1 MTAIKMIP
9 TLLTLF
15 VALCTQSFATE
26 KSADTIYFGGPIV
39 TMIRDGDRVEAVAV
53 AEGKI
58 LATGSK
64 DDVMALKGAETNLV
78 DLGGKCLMP
87 GFIDP
92 HSHVVLQSLKFAG
105 VNLDPHPIGDVKSI
119 ADIQRKLREHIEKK
133 KPKPGAWI
141 IGWGYDDTAMEEMRH
156 PNRDDL
162 DKVSTEHPI
171 FLFHISMHLAAV
183 NSKTLELARVGADTP
198 DPEGGRIQRKPGSRE
213 PNGVFE
219 ENAMKMMLANFPTP
233 SQDKLIAIL
242 EAGLDFY
249 VAAGITTAQE
259 GASFP
264 TATGLL
270 RKMDDA
276 GKMPIDVVAYPATS
290 LGADKEAVLDIS
302 ETWKEMKRFRL
313 GGIKLVLDGSLQG
326 YTGYL
331 SKPYHVPPEN
341 GQSIEDSCESGAV
354 EEMFFGDSGQ
364 EETHV
369 EEPTGE
375 KDYRGYPSM
384 TLEQVRQWI
393 RTCDDAGIQ
402 ILAHTNGDAA
412 TDLLIDAIKAER
424 KDWPRPDLRTV
435 IIHAQTMREDQ
446 LDFSATHGL
455 VPSFFPI
462 HVVYWGDRHRD
473 IFLGPKRAARIN
485 PARSAL
491 DRGMKMTIH
500 HDAPVA
506 GISMLNVVDA
516 AVNRITSSGKL
527 LGAEQRITPYE
538 ALRAVT
544 KDAAWQYFEEHR
556 KGTIEAGKL
565 ADFVI
570 LDKDPLAV
578 DSETIKDI
586 RVFETIKEGATI
598 YTRSE

>member
-1 MTAIKMIP
+1 LSIEPKDYKYPDDILKGRIILITGASDGIGRALAVHAAELGAQVILHGRNTGRLEAVHDEIEGIKGAARPSIA
-9 TLLTLF
+9 
-15 VALCTQSFATE
+15 VVDFATA
-26 KSADTIYFGGPIV
+26 S
-39 TMIRDGDRVEAVAV
+39 
-53 AEGKI
+53 
-58 LATGSK
+58 S
-64 DDVMALKGAETNLV
+64 
-78 DLGGKCLMP
+78 
-87 GFIDP
+87 
-92 HSHVVLQSLKFAG
+92 
-105 VNLDPHPIGDVKSI
+105 
-119 ADIQRKLREHIEKK
+119 
-133 KPKPGAWI
+133 
-141 IGWGYDDTAMEEMRH
+141 EEFM
-156 PNRDDL
+156 
-162 DKVSTEHPI
+162 
-171 FLFHISMHLAAV
+171 
-183 NSKTLELARVGADTP
+183 TL
-198 DPEGGRIQRKPGSRE
+198 
-213 PNGVFE
+213 
-219 ENAMKMMLANFPTP
+219 
-233 SQDKLIAIL
+233 
-242 EAGLDFY
+242 
-249 VAAGITTAQE
+249 
-259 GASFP
+259 
-264 TATGLL
+264 
-270 RKMDDA
+270 
-276 GKMPIDVVAYPATS
+276 
-290 LGADKEAVLDIS
+290 
-302 ETWKEMKRFRL
+302 
-313 GGIKLVLDGSLQG
+313 
-326 YTGYL
+326 
-331 SKPYHVPPEN
+331 